1 MIEKFTFQI
10 HSPKIEKKLILVKT
24 DTELR
29 SHVVMKLF
37 SYVLF
42 YDPRLQ
48 IDIDVGMHYRP
59 DLVVM
64 GDSGVPELWIDCGHI
79 AKRKTESLAKKF
91 RRTRFIVV
99 KAVPHEL
106 KEFKRMVADKV
117 EFGERLEYL
126 SFDEGFVAGVAA
138 AIGRLNDFTLY
149 EVTENVIGVALN
161 DQIFESSLRH

>member
-29 SHVVMKLF
+29 SHVVMKLL

-48 IDIDVGMHYRP
+48 IDMDVGMHYRP

-64 GDSGVPELWIDCGHI
+64 GNNGVPELWIDCGHI
-79 AKRKTESLAKKF
+79 AKKKTESLAKKF
-91 RRTRFIVV
+91 RKTRFVVV
-99 KAVPHEL
+99 KAKSHEM
-106 KEFKRMVADKV
+106 KEFKRMVADKI

-126 SFDEGFVAGVAA
+126 SFDEDFIAGIAA

-149 EVTENVIGVALN
+149 EVAENIIGVALH
-161 DQIFESSLRH
+161 DQIFESSIQR